1 VKVTMERLPES
12 RVQLEIT
19 AEEAETAE
27 AMRRAARKVGNQI
40 TVPGFRKG
48 KAPRAMIEKMY
59 GPDVFS
65 EEANRYLMTDLYRQA
80 LEQED
85 LVPVG
90 DPTVDVV
97 STSPLTY
104 TVVVPVYPSIE
115 PGNYQDVRIEPI
127 DAAVDEAAVD
137 EVIEALRKA
146 QSPWVDPQE
155 EGLQVGADLAL
166 TPRSRHPREGD
177 QVTIDY
183 TVEMEGEPAEEPVT
197 DAVFVLGESGLL
209 EPIEE
214 AIKGLRVG
222 ESAGFSIP
230 FAEDDESIDASL
242 RGNTLAYT
250 VTLKGLKERDL
261 LPLDDDFAKAVGD
274 AETLAELREQLASDL
289 HQRRT
294 ADARGEAMAQIIGKI
309 AEGANLELPVPMID
323 QAVEEDIRRLR
334 GQLAQQGVPLEAYLR
349 STESTE
355 EDLRNEMRPAAAE
368 RLRSSLLL
376 RAIAEKEGIAVSD
389 EELDAAV
396 EQMARSA
403 QAASR
408 PEQAEAFARSDYVR
422 TMLQTEMFD
431 RQLADRLIAI
441 ATEGRGAV
449 VNAWE
454 PPAESEA
461 ASEGEAESGEAAT
474 EPSAEL
480 VTSPATASAESAE
493 PGEAAEGEQGAAGE
507 ASEE

>member
-1 VKVTMERLPES
+1 MERLPES

-40 TVPGFRKG
+40 TIPGFRKG

-59 GPDVFS
+59 GPDIFN
-65 EEANRYLMTDLYRQA
+65 EEANRYLMTDLYRRA

-104 TVVVPVYPSIE
+104 TVVVPVYPTIE

-166 TPRSRHPREGD
+166 TPKSRRPREGD

-183 TVEMEGEPAEEPVT
+183 TVEMAGEPAEEPVT

-209 EPIEE
+209 EPIED
-214 AIKGLRVG
+214 AIKGLRIG
-222 ESAGFSIP
+222 ESTGFSIP
-230 FAEDDESIDASL
+230 FAGDDESVDASL

-261 LPLDDDFAKAVGD
+261 LPLDDDFARAVGD

-294 ADARGEAMAQIIGKI
+294 AEARGEAMAQIIGKI
-309 AEGANLELPVPMID
+309 AEGANLELPSPMVD
-323 QAVEEDIRRLR
+323 QAVEDDIRRLR
-334 GQLAQQGVPLEAYLR
+334 GQLAQQGVSLEAYLR

-355 EDLRNEMRPAAAE
+355 EALRDEMRPAAIE
-368 RLRSSLLL
+368 RLRNSLLL
-376 RAIAEKEGIAVSD
+376 RAIAEKEGIAVAD

-396 EQMARSA
+396 ERMARSA
-403 QAASR
+403 QAASQ

-422 TMLQTEMFD
+422 NMLQTEMFD
-431 RQLADRLIAI
+431 RQLADRLIEI

-449 VNAWE
+449 ANAWE

-461 ASEGEAESGEAAT
+461 AGEE
-474 EPSAEL
+474 
-480 VTSPATASAESAE
+480 E
-493 PGEAAEGEQGAAGE
+493 PGEAAAEASAESDTTPATAAATEGGETAESEPGAA
-507 ASEE
+507 SETNEG